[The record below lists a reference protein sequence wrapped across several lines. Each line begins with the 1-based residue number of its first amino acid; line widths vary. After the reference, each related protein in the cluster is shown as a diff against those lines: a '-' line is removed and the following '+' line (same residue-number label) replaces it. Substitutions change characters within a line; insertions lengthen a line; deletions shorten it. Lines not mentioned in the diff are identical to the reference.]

1 MKKTFFLLVFL
12 TFAIVSL
19 CIYYVKVN
27 EAGSHTDISLEK
39 AFADSGAALASSELY
54 FWSELKGRM
63 DSREGINTLLEDVM
77 SSLDMVKDEKFS
89 CENLEDDTLEKVK
102 IKGVV
107 GNQRNVGIEV
117 TIGKD
122 AKASDKRY
130 ISMNITQDQAYET
143 LEGTKS
149 SIAEIFKSRGL
160 DPRVNACITGTF
172 AGNLDHEQLN
182 EIGRKILRETGA
194 KKVEGVGDGN
204 YISVSAY
211 TPYMERYIRVH
222 GKKVNLNVALRYNSY
237 ENKTYIW
244 LATPVITTEY

>member
-1 MKKTFFLLVFL
+1 MKKTFFLLAFL
-12 TFAIVSL
+12 TFTIVSL

-39 AFADSGAALASSELY
+39 AFADSGAALVRSELY
-54 FWSELKGRM
+54 FWSELKGRT
-63 DSREGINTLLEDVM
+63 DSREGINSLLEDII
-77 SSLDMVKDEKFS
+77 SNLDMVKDEKFS
-89 CENLEDDTLEKVK
+89 RENLENDTLEKVK
-102 IKGVV
+102 IKGIV
-107 GNQRNVGIEV
+107 GQRNVGIEV

-122 AKASDKRY
+122 AKASDKKY
-130 ISMNITQDQAYET
+130 ISMNIIQDQAYDT

-149 SIAEIFKSRGL
+149 SITGIFKSRGL

-172 AGNLDHEQLN
+172 AGNLDQEQLN

-194 KKVEGVGDGN
+194 KKVEGAGDGN

-237 ENKTYIW
+237 EDKTYIW